1 MRARPLAARRGWSVW
16 QAMNE
21 QARSDQSGELIGAA
35 ELRLVGIDELSTVRY
50 IHAAALRAQARS
62 CLSEADVNTFTR
74 YVYSDAY
81 TRCLSEAART
91 NRLIGAVIAREL
103 VGTAGWLPAND
114 SGAIARMHG
123 VFVRP
128 LFTGGGLGRKLALAA
143 EEQAGQAG
151 FSVFTVR
158 ATLNAVEFFSRL
170 DYEASSRGAWTLGPR
185 QIMQVAFM
193 RKRLHGLRLPQAGSQ
208 D

>member
-1 MRARPLAARRGWSVW
+1 MSER
-16 QAMNE
+16 
-21 QARSDQSGELIGAA
+21 ARSDQSCELIGAA
-35 ELRLVGIDELSTVRY
+35 EIRLVGIDELSTVRY
-50 IHAAALRAQARS
+50 IHAAALRAQAKS
-62 CLSEADVNTFTR
+62 CLSEADVTTFTR

-103 VGTAGWLPAND
+103 IGTAGWLPAND
-114 SGAIARMHG
+114 SGTIARMHG

-128 LFTGGGLGRKLALAA
+128 LFTGGGIGRKLALAA
-143 EEQAGQAG
+143 EEQARRAG

-170 DYEASSRGAWTLGPR
+170 GYEASSRGAWTLGPK
-185 QIMQVAFM
+185 QILQVAFM
-193 RKRLHGLRLPQAGSQ
+193 RKHLRGLRLAPASSR